1 MPTSSPKS
9 HPLCQSD
16 LFTPHPLILFTT
28 LSSSFSFLGLLNG
41 HQTKT
46 ITPSLFTP
54 PERGDIPTWL
64 IPTLTPFAPPH
75 TPHLLIVYRNVPRI
89 HPSPSQPPIIF
100 FFSLFCSSDPLGRD
114 ARAIVIPQLQHY
126 RNATWTLLSTCWTGP
141 YNLDVTKRLTLLKP
155 YLNATQHLLNSVA
168 TLLNHWGCYLNAT

>member
-75 TPHLLIVYRNVPRI
+75 
-89 HPSPSQPPIIF
+89 PSPSHSVSERAKDSPLTLSTPPSF

-126 RNATWTLLSTCWTGP
+126 RNAT
-141 YNLDVTKRLTLLKP
+141 
-155 YLNATQHLLNSVA
+155 
-168 TLLNHWGCYLNAT
+168 